1 MFIDQ
6 NNKKQKVS
14 LSFFFSVDSYQKDSH
29 FFYSRDIPLK
39 KVKIKKTDGTHSIVI
54 IDLV

>member
-29 FFYSRDIPLK
+29 FFYSRNMPLK
-39 KVKIKKTDGTHSIVI
+39 KVKIKKTDGTHTIVI